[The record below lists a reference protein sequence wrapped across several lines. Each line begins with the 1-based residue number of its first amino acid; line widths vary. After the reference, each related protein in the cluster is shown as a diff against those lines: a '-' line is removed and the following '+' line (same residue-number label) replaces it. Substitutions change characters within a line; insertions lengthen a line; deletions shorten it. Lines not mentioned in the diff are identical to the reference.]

1 MLDDDYDGTLRILS
15 SFQFL
20 NNLADMRWVRRIWI
34 MRVVPFC
41 HLFAIKWYVSRWQ
54 SISFIIHLTILHVI
68 CTANECVK
76 RSLDPF
82 WSEYDSA
89 AMGCRGQFIL
99 PLKYAYQIY
108 QLFSEQLWNDIV
120 SQSDIIFVMNV
131 CPLKISAVLNQCCGI
146 SKRCGLCELT

>member
-1 MLDDDYDGTLRILS
+1 MSPADLDHACSPILPFVRNKMIRQPMTIHFVHHPSDDST
-15 SFQFL
+15 
-20 NNLADMRWVRRIWI
+20 
-34 MRVVPFC
+34 C
-41 HLFAIKWYVSRWQ
+41 HLHGKRMCEA
-54 SISFIIHLTILHVI
+54 LAGPIL
-68 CTANECVK
+68 
-76 RSLDPF
+76 
-82 WSEYDSA
+82 EYDSA